1 MHVPKKLDLACL
13 ALRKVWLVAISDVFI
28 IACVAFHTLPFRP
41 AGRTSQRLM
50 G

>member
-1 MHVPKKLDLACL
+1 MSQKKLDLACL

-28 IACVAFHTLPFRP
+28 IACVTFQTLPFRP
-41 AGRTSQRLM
+41 TGRTSERLM